1 MELFGG
7 EQARSF
13 REFELMAIRQ
23 GFARVAGIDEAG
35 RGPLAGP
42 VVAAAVI
49 LPQKTDLPDIDDS
62 KKLTAAV
69 RDRLFVEIYEQ
80 AIAVGVGISDHA
92 VIDRIN
98 ILQATLAAMRQ
109 AVQAMS
115 HPPDY
120 LLIDGTSGISL
131 PIPQKTIKKGDSAS
145 ISIAAAS
152 IIAKVTR
159 DRLMVEFDC
168 RYPQYGFAD
177 HKGYGCA
184 SHLAAIAAHGP
195 CEIHRKTFR
204 GVREHVQEAS

>member
-1 MELFGG
+1 MDLF
-7 EQARSF
+7 EAQQPSL
-13 REFELMAIRQ
+13 REFEELAIRA
-23 GFARVAGIDEAG
+23 GYARIAGIDEAG

-49 LPQKTDLPDIDDS
+49 LPDAADLSGIDDS

-69 RDRLFVEIYEQ
+69 RERLFDLINEQ
-80 AIAVGVGISDHA
+80 ALAIGIGISDHEL
-92 VIDRIN
+92 IDRVN

-109 AVQAMS
+109 AVQSLS
-115 HPPDY
+115 HLPDY

-131 PIPQKTIKKGDSAS
+131 PIPQKTIKKGDGAS

-159 DRLMVEFDC
+159 DRMMVELDS
-168 RYPQYGFAD
+168 RYPKYGFAA

-184 SHLAAIAAHGP
+184 SHMAAIVAHGP
-195 CEIHRKTFR
+195 CDIHRKTFR
-204 GVREHVQEAS
+204 GVREYVIEAP